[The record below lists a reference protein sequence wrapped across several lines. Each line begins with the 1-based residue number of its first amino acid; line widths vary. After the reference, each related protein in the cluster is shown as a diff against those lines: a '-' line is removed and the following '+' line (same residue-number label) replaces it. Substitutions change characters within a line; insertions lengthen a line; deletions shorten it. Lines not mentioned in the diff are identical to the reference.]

1 MKKKYQSPKMKVVNI
16 QSSKLLVGSLRGFN
30 NKMSTSGRDGINAL
44 SRGGSLDEE
53 DVEDLER
60 MTAY

>member
-1 MKKKYQSPKMKVVNI
+1 MKVVNI
-16 QSSKLLVGSLRGFN
+16 QSSKLLVGSVHGFN
-30 NKMSTSGRDGINAL
+30 NKISTSGRNGINAL

>member
-16 QSSKLLVGSLRGFN
+16 QSSKLLVGSVHGFN
-30 NKMSTSGRDGINAL
+30 NKISTSGMNGIKAL